1 VLWRFETPECGCAFD
16 QRKSDA
22 PDTAKAYV
30 QDLCDSALV
39 VMTSR
44 RARLRRA
51 NSLLFL
57 RSFVTGPFRDR
68 APAPPPSSSM
78 NSTAF
83 AISNATKNK
92 QRPIDVSLT
101 PTSLISSSDL
111 YRRAF
116 EIERL
121 GLRAGPRWLIQNK
134 KAARRRLFEF
144 PSLFRLGGDY
154 YAVAAAVRKEPD
166 TGKAQDHHGP
176 GGRFGNG
183 ARNSRP
189 DVTNRRI
196 SDFEDGIFE

>member
-1 VLWRFETPECGCAFD
+1 MSQKF
-16 QRKSDA
+16 S
-22 PDTAKAYV
+22 
-30 QDLCDSALV
+30 
-39 VMTSR
+39 
-44 RARLRRA
+44 
-51 NSLLFL
+51 
-57 RSFVTGPFRDR
+57 RDR
-68 APAPPPSSSM
+68 Y
-78 NSTAF
+78 AF
-83 AISNATKNK
+83 LS
-92 QRPIDVSLT
+92 
-101 PTSLISSSDL
+101 
-111 YRRAF
+111 
-116 EIERL
+116 
-121 GLRAGPRWLIQNK
+121 GWLIQNK